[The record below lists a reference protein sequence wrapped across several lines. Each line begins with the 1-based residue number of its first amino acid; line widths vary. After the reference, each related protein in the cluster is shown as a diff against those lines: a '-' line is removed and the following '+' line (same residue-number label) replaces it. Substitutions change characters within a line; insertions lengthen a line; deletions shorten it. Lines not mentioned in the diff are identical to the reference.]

1 MKTILLIGA
10 DGGMGSACA
19 RLFCKNGDRV
29 IGIDRAEM
37 QMPDE
42 VIPIHADLAD
52 PEQIAAAFE
61 TAVRLV
67 QSIDAVVYAAGIY
80 DADSLVEID
89 DARMK
94 RIFDVN
100 LFGAY
105 RILHAFLPLLKH
117 GARIVFV
124 TSELAD
130 LDPLPFTGL
139 YGITKATLDRFAFSL
154 AMELQMLG
162 MRVSVLRPGAVK
174 TVLLNQSV
182 DRIKSFTEG
191 TKLYPGVAAKFLSVT
206 NRFETKAIPPA
217 RVAKKITSGQRLYL
231 PLLQNSH
238 FPQVLPG
245 SSATRSPTLRC
256 FTSLPT
262 SMTVPPDSWP
272 RTRGAFTMKSPIRP
286 ASK

>member
-1 MKTILLIGA
+1 MGNALTSDKTIMKTILLIGA
-10 DGGMGSACA
+10 GGGMGSACA

-206 NRFETKAIPPA
+206 NRVEAKAIPPA
-217 RVAKKITSGQRLYL
+217 RVAKRIMSILSKKHPRFQYSLNRNPLLRLYGIL
-231 PLLQNSH
+231 PK
-238 FPQVLPG
+238 QVKLFIIRTYLKSNKKG
-245 SSATRSPTLRC
+245 
-256 FTSLPT
+256 
-262 SMTVPPDSWP
+262 TVD
-272 RTRGAFTMKSPIRP
+272 
-286 ASK
+286 